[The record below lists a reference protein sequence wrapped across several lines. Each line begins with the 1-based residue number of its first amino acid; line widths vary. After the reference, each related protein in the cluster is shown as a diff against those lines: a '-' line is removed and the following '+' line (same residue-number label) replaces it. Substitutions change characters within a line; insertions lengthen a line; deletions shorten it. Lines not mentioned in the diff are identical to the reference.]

1 MGAGYTD
8 CERSFNPV
16 SVPGVRILP
25 ADTANV
31 SAPPTR
37 FSLLQQRV
45 GELFGQAHEQAS
57 DAVDNTKD
65 LRTAAHE
72 RFAELSQS
80 GKEQIEKRFSD
91 LQDTTQKF
99 ADKIVES
106 GKDLTSSNGGNSSSG
121 SSEANKKVRVV

>member
-1 MGAGYTD
+1 M
-8 CERSFNPV
+8 
-16 SVPGVRILP
+16 
-25 ADTANV
+25 
-31 SAPPTR
+31 
-37 FSLLQQRV
+37 QQRV

-99 ADKIVES
+99 ADKIVET

>member
-65 LRTAAHE
+65 LRTAAVSYTH
-72 RFAELSQS
+72 
-80 GKEQIEKRFSD
+80 
-91 LQDTTQKF
+91 
-99 ADKIVES
+99 
-106 GKDLTSSNGGNSSSG
+106 LTLPTK
-121 SSEANKKVRVV
+121 A